1 LHWDEHVISLVILVD
16 ESTVEICGGPW
27 FRTGVFADT
36 QAHDRATAAKPAM
49 DHHLCS
55 SYRSGLGQLLCSLI
69 KQKNHQQLVV
79 WSLDISLAEALQQ

>member
-1 LHWDEHVISLVILVD
+1 MSLP
-16 ESTVEICGGPW
+16 SRFVEASR

-36 QAHDRATAAKPAM
+36 QAHYRATAAKPAM

-69 KQKNHQQLVV
+69 KQKNHQLKLVV
-79 WSLDISLAEALQQ
+79 WSLDISLAEGLEQ